1 MPISKIAVG
10 VSYKEDCSINSSIP
24 LWLII
29 DGIFIILLGI
39 SLVSFKHFDCTLMT
53 SVVSLF
59 LIAWLIRGKLNF
71 LIV

>member
-1 MPISKIAVG
+1 MPISKIAIG
-10 VSYKEDCSINSSIP
+10 ITYKEECNINSSIP

-39 SLVSFKHFDCTLMT
+39 SLVSFKHLDCTLMT

-59 LIAWLIRGKLNF
+59 LIAWLIRG
-71 LIV
+71 I